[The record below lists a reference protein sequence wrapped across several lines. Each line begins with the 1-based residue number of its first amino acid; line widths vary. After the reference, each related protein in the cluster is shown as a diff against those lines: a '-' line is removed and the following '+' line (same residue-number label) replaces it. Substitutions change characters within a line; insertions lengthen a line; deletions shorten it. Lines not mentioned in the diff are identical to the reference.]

1 MIICSAHYIGAIN
14 LCQELERALT
24 NIFLVIRVFV
34 LKRLICI
41 DGVVGS
47 DTLSYLWGENKQDM
61 LNMIR

>member
-1 MIICSAHYIGAIN
+1 MIICSVYYIGTVN
-14 LCQELERALT
+14 LCQELERTLT

-41 DGVVGS
+41 DDVVDS